1 MTGRDVSGD
10 HSASKEQPRT
20 DAQLRDFVEA
30 AYAERAAQQWQ
41 VAETIYAAEALTALP
56 DAAVTSALGLDDPVS
71 AAALQPGETVLD
83 IGCGGGIDTLLAAR
97 AVGATGQAIGLDI
110 TEAMLELAA
119 ASARANGLDN
129 TRFVRGAMEDI
140 PLPNASVDVVI
151 SNGAF
156 NLAADKDR
164 VFAEARRV
172 LRPTGRLVI
181 ADMLLNRNLPA
192 GVRDNPQLWSG

>member
-140 PLPNASVDVVI
+140 PLPDASVDVVI
-151 SNGAF
+151 SNGVF

>member
-56 DAAVTSALGLDDPVS
+56 DAAVTSALGLDDPVA

-172 LRPTGRLVI
+172 LRPTGRLVV